1 VINKVSVVGLGKLG
15 ACMAAAIA
23 SRGFAVIGLD
33 VMRNVVD
40 DLNEGKAPV
49 REPDLQEMITA
60 SRERISATMDY
71 ETAILGSDVTFVI
84 VPTPSEPSGA
94 FSTKYAA
101 EAMASIG
108 KALTKK
114 DGYHVVCLTSTVLPG
129 VSDQEMIPIIE
140 RESGKRCGEGFGYC
154 YSPEFIAL
162 GSVIRDFLNPDFI
175 LIGEADTQ
183 AGADLSDFYER
194 MLPNAT
200 PISRMNCSNAE
211 LAKIA
216 VNTYVTMKISF
227 ANTIAEICQR
237 LPGGDVDIVTRAL
250 GHDARIGPKYLTGA
264 LGFGGPCFPRDN
276 RAIAYLARSVG
287 VEALLAESTDV
298 LNQNRAQQIV
308 ALLDGAVDPSDTVA
322 VLGLSYKPS
331 TEVVEESQGLFIA
344 KALVAAGHKVLVHDP
359 LALHP
364 GAVARVRS
372 ELGDSVQYVESLTDA
387 VVNAGA
393 VVIANPDPSFKALN
407 ASHFAGRSRP
417 VFVLDCWRYLRDTL
431 ATSPDV
437 RYRAVGVASE

>member
-1 VINKVSVVGLGKLG
+1 VINKVSVIGLGKLG

-23 SRGFAVIGLD
+23 SRGFQVIGLD

-40 DLNEGKAPV
+40 GLNEGKAPV
-49 REPDLQEMITA
+49 REPELQEMITA
-60 SRERISATMDY
+60 NRDRISATMDY
-71 ETAILGSDVTFVI
+71 EAAVLASDVSFVI

-94 FSTKYAA
+94 FSTTYATA
-101 EAMASIG
+101 AMASIG
-108 KALTKK
+108 KALKKK

-129 VSDQEMIPIIE
+129 VSDNEMVPILE
-140 RESGKRCGEGFGYC
+140 RESGKKCGEGFGYC

-175 LIGEADTQ
+175 LVGEADRQ
-183 AGADLSDFYER
+183 AGADLADFYER
-194 MLPNAT
+194 MLPNMT
-200 PISRMNCSNAE
+200 PIARMGCSNAE
-211 LAKIA
+211 LSKIA

-237 LPGGDVDIVTRAL
+237 LPGGDVDVVTKAL
-250 GHDARIGPKYLTGA
+250 GHDARIGGKYLTGA

-287 VEALLAESTDV
+287 VEAPLAETTDV
-298 LNQNRAQQIV
+298 LNDRRAQQIIS
-308 ALLDGAVDPSDTVA
+308 LLDGAVDASETVA

-331 TEVVEESQGLFIA
+331 TEVVEESQGIHIA
-344 KALVAAGHKVLVHDP
+344 RALVEAGHKVVVHDP
-359 LALHP
+359 LALDP
-364 GAVARVRS
+364 GPDAKVRA
-372 ELGDSVQYVESLTDA
+372 ELGDTVIYMRNLPDA
-387 VVNAGA
+387 VANASA
-393 VVIANPDPSFKALN
+393 VIVANSDPAFKALN
-407 ASHFAGRSRP
+407 ASLFEGRARP

-431 ATSPDV
+431 GTSPNV

>member
-1 VINKVSVVGLGKLG
+1 MINKVSVIGLGKLG

-23 SRGFAVIGLD
+23 SRGFTVIGLD
-33 VMRNVVD
+33 VVRGVVD
-40 DLNEGKAPV
+40 SFNEGKAPV

-60 SRERISATMDY
+60 NRERLSATSDY
-71 ETAILGSDVTFVI
+71 ETAVMGSDVSFVI
-84 VPTPSEPSGA
+84 VPTPSELSGA

-108 KALTKK
+108 KALRKK

-129 VSDQEMIPIIE
+129 VSDSEMIPIIE
-140 RESGKRCGEGFGYC
+140 RESGKRCGVDFGYC

-175 LIGEADTQ
+175 LTGEADPQ
-183 AGADLSDFYER
+183 AGADLADFYER
-194 MLPNAT
+194 MLSNAT
-200 PISRMNCSNAE
+200 PIARMTCTNAE

-237 LPGGDVDIVTRAL
+237 LPGGDVDVVTKAL

-276 RAIAYLARSVG
+276 RAIAYLARSLG
-287 VEALLAESTDV
+287 VEPLLAESTDV
-298 LNQNRAQQIV
+298 LNQHRAQQIV
-308 ALLDGAVDPSDTVA
+308 ALVAGAAGPTDTIA

-331 TEVVEESQGLFIA
+331 TEVVEESQGLLIA
-344 KALVAAGHKVLVHDP
+344 RALVDAGHKVIVHDP
-359 LALHP
+359 LALDERP
-364 GAVARVRS
+364 LVAVKR
-372 ELGDSVQYVESLTDA
+372 ELGDRVEYVSNLDDA
-387 VVNAGA
+387 VHRAQA
-393 VVIANPDPSFKALN
+393 VVIANPDPAYKALN
-407 ASHFAGRSRP
+407 AQHFAGRERP
-417 VFVLDCWRYLRDTL
+417 VFVLDCWRYMRDTL
-431 ATSPDV
+431 AHTPNV
-437 RYRAVGVASE
+437 HYRAVGVATE